1 MSRPTAYAP
10 LTYDRAQG
18 SFTVFE
24 GLSGVGKTTITQT
37 IATRQAAGSLHTL
50 LFPHSGWSALV
61 NKLLLPLPQFAF
73 YLSGLLHASDIV
85 RKYRQHG
92 PVVADRYVSSV
103 AACHAAVHDIP
114 LEEVTRL
121 LEPYRPYLETPDQTF
136 YLRCCEDELRRRLAA
151 KERHGKL
158 TADDAE
164 LFSVPGRLR
173 RLVANFDAV
182 AEADPT
188 AIVVDTDDKNTD
200 ELGDWI
206 TSRMEALRA

>member
-1 MSRPTAYAP
+1 MSLPPAYAP
-10 LTYDRAQG
+10 VPYDRARG

-24 GLSGVGKTTITQT
+24 GLSGVGKTTISEA

-50 LFPHSGWSALV
+50 PFPHSGWSPV
-61 NKLLLPLPQFAF
+61 INKQLRPLPQFAF
-73 YLSGLLHASDIV
+73 YLSGLLHASDTI

-114 LEEVTRL
+114 LDEATRL

-136 YLRCCEDELRRRLAA
+136 YLRCGEDELRRRLAA
-151 KERHGKL
+151 KERHSRL
-158 TADDAE
+158 TADDSE
-164 LFSVPGRLR
+164 LFAVPGRLT
-173 RLVANFDAV
+173 RLVANFDAI

-188 AIVVDTDDKNTD
+188 AIVVDTDDKVPD
-200 ELGDWI
+200 ELADWI
-206 TSRMEALRA
+206 TERMEARRA